1 VSGTW
6 TGWWTATA
14 EVSGQCLRQDRS
26 CSGTSAEVPCRPDT
40 TRLTLW
46 ARPGACDSSVPG
58 GPRPAAS
65 RKLHVPGG
73 YRKDYPVSPL
83 VAGGA
88 GSGRIPLRAP
98 DCRGHQPGHVYR
110 TSTVRTAVVPEAA
123 DGQSADGSGSL
134 QLSLPSSRP
143 ALRAAAGGGR
153 PRASS
158 DTAAA
163 RNQPLRP
170 CLVMR
175 HYAGEV
181 SDIYE
186 DPPVKPLGADPSLPA
201 RRRQA
206 ASLGFS

>member
-65 RKLHVPGG
+65 RKLHVLGG
-73 YRKDYPVSPL
+73 YRKDHPVSPL

-88 GSGRIPLRAP
+88 GSGRIPVRAP
-98 DCRGHQPGHVYR
+98 DCRGHQPGHVCR
-110 TSTVRTAVVPEAA
+110 TSTVRTAVVPDAA
-123 DGQSADGSGSL
+123 DGQSADCSARYNFL
-134 QLSLPSSRP
+134 YSSQGRP
-143 ALRAAAGGGR
+143 AGGLRPPSAGRPEQGKMRCANLPAAAFILDPPSIGSSGR
-153 PRASS
+153 PGGERPGVGPAGVSGRLLAVSGMGQASS
-158 DTAAA
+158 
-163 RNQPLRP
+163 L
-170 CLVMR
+170 
-175 HYAGEV
+175 
-181 SDIYE
+181 
-186 DPPVKPLGADPSLPA
+186 
-201 RRRQA
+201 
-206 ASLGFS
+206 